1 MRFDILTIFPSFF
14 TENPYFKYSILGEAV
29 SKGMLEIHAHD
40 IRDYSTDKH
49 KKVDDTPYGGGA
61 GMLMTCQ
68 PLFDGIEAVRG
79 MQKKALGKA
88 GPVIFLTPHGK
99 KWTQARAERFSKKHG
114 ATDKKGGVI
123 LVCGRYEGIDQR
135 VRDTMI
141 DEEISIG
148 DYVLTGGELPAM
160 TLIDSITRLIPGV
173 LGNTDSPEEDSFSKK
188 LGRKKEYPH
197 YTKPEDFRGMKVPEV
212 LRSGHH
218 AKIEEWRKG
227 KITD

>member
-14 TENPYFKYSILGEAV
+14 AENPYFKYSILGEAV
-29 SKGMLEIHAHD
+29 KKGAIEVHAHD
-40 IRDYSTDKH
+40 LRAYSTDKH

-68 PLFDGIEAVRG
+68 PLFDGIEALLAI
-79 MQKKALGKA
+79 QKKALGKA
-88 GPVIFLTPHGK
+88 GPVIFLTPQGK
-99 KWTQARAERFSKKHG
+99 KWTQARAERF
-114 ATDKKGGVI
+114 AKKGGAAKKGGII

-135 VRDTMI
+135 VRDTLI
-141 DEEISIG
+141 DEEISVG

-173 LGNTDSPEEDSFSKK
+173 LGNLDSPEEDSFSKK

-197 YTKPEDFRGMKVPEV
+197 YTKPEVFRGLKIPEV
-212 LRSGHH
+212 LKSGHH
-218 AKIEEWRKG
+218 GEIAKWRKG
-227 KITD
+227 KVKG

>member
-14 TENPYFKYSILGEAV
+14 KENPYFKYSILGEAV
-29 SKGMLEIHAHD
+29 KSGAIEIHAHNL
-40 IRDYSTDKH
+40 RDYSADKH

-68 PLFDGIEAVRG
+68 PLFDGIEALRG
-79 MQKKALGKA
+79 IQKKTLGKV
-88 GPVIFLTPHGK
+88 GPVIFLAPHGK
-99 KWTQARAERFSKKHG
+99 KWTQAKAERFAKKHG
-114 ATDKKGGVI
+114 KNSKNSGII

-135 VRDTMI
+135 IRDTMV
-141 DEEISIG
+141 DEEISVG

-160 TLIDSITRLIPGV
+160 ALIDSITRLIPGV

-197 YTKPEDFRGMKVPEV
+197 YTKPEIFRGLKVPEV
-212 LRSGHH
+212 LHSGHH
-218 AKIEEWRKG
+218 AKIKEWRKG
-227 KITD
+227 KLK